1 MPNCRNCISEEIWKN
16 HYLESQRRFDKVV
29 SVLSMWT
36 IIAFTVA
43 VACLVATII
52 VIVRF
57 QAFIS
62 NFEYYEETEY
72 TIEQDEGINTAVI
85 GSENEVNVYGTEDNK
100 D

>member
-1 MPNCRNCISEEIWKN
+1 M
-16 HYLESQRRFDKVV
+16 ESQRRFDRVV
-29 SVLSMWT
+29 AVLSMGT
-36 IIAFTVA
+36 IIAFTIA

-72 TIEQDEGINTAVI
+72 TIEQSEGVNTAVI
-85 GSENEVNVYGTEDNK
+85 GEKNEVTVYGSENNEN
-100 D
+100 

>member
-1 MPNCRNCISEEIWKN
+1 M
-16 HYLESQRRFDKVV
+16 ESQRRFDRVV
-29 SVLSMWT
+29 AVLSMGT
-36 IIAFTVA
+36 IIAFTIA

-72 TIEQDEGINTAVI
+72 TIEQSEGVNTAVI
-85 GSENEVNVYGTEDNK
+85 GEENEVTVYGAENNEN
-100 D
+100 

>member
-1 MPNCRNCISEEIWKN
+1 MTAE
-16 HYLESQRRFDKVV
+16 RRFNKIVAL
-29 SVLSMWT
+29 LSIGT

-62 NFEYYEETEY
+62 QFEYYEETTY

-85 GSENEVNVYGTEDNK
+85 GDGNGVIVNGAENNQD
-100 D
+100 